1 MKKTSKKSLQL
12 IDNRQYGFWQAI
24 YMAFYSPAL
33 YVDVARRW
41 SGLSLRYLLLFLFCV
56 TLPLSVRFGLSINQY
71 FNEQLIDPLN
81 AMPPLY
87 IHHGEIQFD
96 HFMPYTL
103 STSKGDVVA
112 IIDTTG
118 MINAPDKRLYPKL
131 TFLITKDTIYFT
143 PPPLNLLAGITL
155 PFEDKSF
162 AQSIDKDTDD
172 VFIGK
177 KLIVSSKIQS
187 MVLVLTCVF
196 YPCLALF
203 FFTLFSVMLLAFAWA
218 GQFFARVLFK
228 IMLPYTVS
236 FRMLMIA
243 LTPPLTLYF
252 GLVTTDRLFSQAGL
266 YYLALF
272 SIYFSLGVIAV
283 KRANSALV
291 IA

>member
-1 MKKTSKKSLQL
+1 M
-12 IDNRQYGFWQAI
+12 
-24 YMAFYSPAL
+24 
-33 YVDVARRW
+33 
-41 SGLSLRYLLLFLFCV
+41 FLFCA
-56 TLPLSVRFGLSINQY
+56 TLPLSLRFGLSINQY
-71 FNEQLIDPLN
+71 FNEQLIEPLN

-103 STSKGDVVA
+103 LTPKGAVVA

-118 MINAPDKRLYPKL
+118 IINVPDKTLYPKL
-131 TFLITKDTIYFT
+131 TFLITKDTLYFT
-143 PPPLNLLAGITL
+143 PPSLNLLTGISI
-155 PFEDKSF
+155 PFEDEGF
-162 AQSIDKDTDD
+162 AKSIDKDIND

-177 KLIVSSKIQS
+177 ELILSSKIQS
-187 MVLVLTCVF
+187 IVLFLICIF

-203 FFTLFSVMLLAFAWA
+203 FFTLFTVMLLAFSWS

-228 IMLPYTVS
+228 IMLPYSVS
-236 FRMLMIA
+236 FRIFMIA

-252 GLVTTDRLFSQAGL
+252 GLLTTDRLFSQAGL

-272 SIYFSLGVIAV
+272 SIYFSLGVIAL